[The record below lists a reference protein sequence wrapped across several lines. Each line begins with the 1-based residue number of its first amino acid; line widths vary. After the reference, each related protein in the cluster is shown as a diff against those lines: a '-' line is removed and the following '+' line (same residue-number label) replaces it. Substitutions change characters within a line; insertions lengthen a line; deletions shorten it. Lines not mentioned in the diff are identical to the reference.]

1 MIDKGER
8 QDEDTEEN
16 HRVNRRFPWLFF
28 FLRDWPLLV
37 VDGEETGR
45 RRHQTRLSSLLHM
58 GPDTDLHRL

>member
-16 HRVNRRFPWLFF
+16 HGVTRRFPWLFF
-28 FLRDWPLLV
+28 FFKRLAPSCCCW
-37 VDGEETGR
+37 EETGR
-45 RRHQTRLSSLLHM
+45 RWHQTRLSSLLHM